1 MPMKYKLLKNY
12 MDSQIRKIRTAILLM
27 MLMSVITSLAEAQTF
42 NELFRQKATQRKYL
56 IQQIAALKVYLDY
69 LKKGYDIA
77 KKGLDIVGDIKDGN
91 FKSHGEYFGSFKL
104 VSISVK
110 SSSMIASTIA
120 YQNLIITDF
129 RSLLYDIEHTQYLTN
144 EEKKYVS
151 AVYSNMLVLCESEL
165 AALTTIISDG
175 QLEMKDDER
184 LGQIEAIYH
193 SMKDKYVFT
202 RSFSNS
208 TKMLIMQRSKEQ
220 LEIETSSN
228 ILIPPL

>member
-1 MPMKYKLLKNY
+1 
-12 MDSQIRKIRTAILLM
+12 MDFQIRKTNTAILLM
-27 MLMSVITSLAEAQTF
+27 MLTSLITSQVEAQTF

-91 FKSHGEYFGSFKL
+91 FKSHAQYLGSFKL
-104 VSISVK
+104 VNSSVK
-110 SSSMIASTIA
+110 SSSKIASTIA
-120 YQNLIITDF
+120 YQNLIINDF
-129 RSLLYDIEHTQYLTN
+129 RKLLLEIEHTEYLTS
-144 EEKKYVS
+144 EEKKYLS
-151 AVYSNMLVLCESEL
+151 EVYRNMLVLCESDL

-184 LGQIEAIYH
+184 LGQIEAIYQ
-193 SMKDKYVFT
+193 SMKDKYAFT

-208 TKMLIMQRSKEQ
+208 TKMLMMQRSKEQ
-220 LEIETSSN
+220 FEIKSSSN

>member
-1 MPMKYKLLKNY
+1 
-12 MDSQIRKIRTAILLM
+12 MDFQIRKTNTATLLIM
-27 MLMSVITSLAEAQTF
+27 MTSLITSQVEAQSF

-91 FKSHGEYFGSFKL
+91 FKSHADYFGSFKL
-104 VSISVK
+104 VNNSVK
-110 SSSMIASTIA
+110 SSSKIAATIA
-120 YQNLIITDF
+120 YQNLILNDF
-129 RSLLYDIEHTQYLTN
+129 RKLLYEIEHAQYLTS

-151 AVYSNMLVLCESEL
+151 AVYSNMLVLCENDL
-165 AALTTIISDG
+165 AVLTTIISDS

-184 LGQIEAIYH
+184 LGQIEAIYQ
-193 SMKDKYVFT
+193 SMKDKYAFT

-208 TKMLIMQRSKEQ
+208 TEMLMMQRSKEQ

-228 ILIPPL
+228 ILTPPL